1 MSKEGS
7 LGCVRPRPWPLRWR
21 TVLLLILL
29 VPGFW
34 ADPKFSR
41 AQETAPAELT
51 LVVTLVSE
59 GGEILRAGRVR
70 AEEVGDGPAARRH
83 PQRVEAHDGIVTLQL
98 ARGAKYTLVASAP
111 GHRDRSIE
119 LSRKRSGTL
128 RVVLSIDPYE
138 LPVIAATTPGSA
150 VGTSVRAV
158 HQVRFADESLTY
170 STVGEWLAD
179 VPGVS
184 VRRHGPGGRQMVS
197 VRGSRPED
205 VLVLL
210 DGVPLN
216 DPLTGRADLSG
227 ILTSTLESGTLVRG
241 AASQRFGSGAAA
253 GALLLTSRMGEG
265 TGIGGGVRMES
276 YGVRGVD
283 VQADIAEGGRRLG
296 VTVAA
301 ARSENDFSYRNP
313 VLPGSP
319 VETRSNAD
327 ISTISAALHGASG
340 PVQASLRMDLAE
352 RGVPG
357 RVGTSLF
364 ETARADDRSWMFAA
378 GVEQTRWRTSVSYG
392 SHRLAYRASG
402 SSEETAQTV
411 GGLRLSGDV
420 QLDPGVPLTLGARL
434 SHEAVAGD
442 AIEGRPGRAV
452 VGGRVALALGT
463 DGVRVDPSISL
474 DVARGVSV
482 FSPDLTVTWIASSAT
497 RIWTR
502 VGQGFR
508 LPTFGDLYFASQY
521 RVRPNPELQP
531 ERTTLDAELG
541 GSTSA
546 STGALRVEAS
556 GSVWLRHTED
566 PIVWLASSVAVW
578 SPQNLGELRSS
589 GLELELGVASRRPR
603 RVGWR
608 VQLAG
613 TLQRSRVGFGQN
625 RNPLPYEPAGTGR
638 LTLETWWGSTGGRLD
653 MRYTGPRTTSV
664 AATRSIDGYTTFD
677 VSATHSLNARSM
689 RLGLIAR
696 IENVMDQR
704 YELIELYP
712 EVGRRLVLRLEA
724 RRPRS

>member
-1 MSKEGS
+1 
-7 LGCVRPRPWPLRWR
+7 
-21 TVLLLILL
+21 LIL
-29 VPGFW
+29 VVAGFW
-34 ADPKFSR
+34 ADPTLSG
-41 AQETAPAELT
+41 AQETAPAEVT

-70 AEEVGDGPAARRH
+70 AEEVGDVPAARGK
-83 PQRVEAHDGIVTLQL
+83 PQGIVAHDGTVTLRL
-98 ARGAKYTLVASAP
+98 ARGATYNLVASAP

-119 LSRKRSGTL
+119 LSREQSGTL
-128 RVVLSIDPYE
+128 RVVLSIDPYQ
-138 LPVIAATTPGSA
+138 LPAIAATTPGGA
-150 VGTSVRAV
+150 VGASVRAI
-158 HQVRFADESLTY
+158 HQVRFDDESLTY

-179 VPGVS
+179 LPGVS
-184 VRRHGPGGRQMVS
+184 VRRYGPGGRQVLT

-227 ILTSTLESGTLVRG
+227 ILTSTLESVTLVRG

-283 VQADIAEGGRRLG
+283 VQADISEGGRRLG
-296 VTVAA
+296 VTVAV

-327 ISTISAALHGASG
+327 ISTLSAALHGASG
-340 PVQASLRMDLAE
+340 PVQASLRVDRAE

-357 RVGTSLF
+357 RIGTSLF
-364 ETARADDRSWMFAA
+364 ETARADDRSWIVAA
-378 GVEQTRWRTSVSYG
+378 GVDEMRWRTSVSYG
-392 SHRLAYRASG
+392 SHRLGYRASR
-402 SSEETAQTV
+402 SSEETVQTV
-411 GGLRLSGDV
+411 ADLRLSGDV
-420 QLDPGVPLTLGARL
+420 RFDPGTPVTLGARL
-434 SHEAVAGD
+434 SHETVAGD
-442 AIEGRPGRAV
+442 AIQGRPGRTV

-463 DGVRVDPSISL
+463 AGVRVDPSISL

-502 VGQGFR
+502 AGQGFR

-521 RVRPNPELQP
+521 RVRPNPELRP
-531 ERTTLDAELG
+531 ERVTLDAELG

-556 GSVWLRHTED
+556 GAVWLRHTQD

-578 SPQNLGELRSS
+578 SPQNLRELRSS
-589 GLELELGVASRRPR
+589 GLELELGVAARRPR
-603 RVGWR
+603 SVGWR
-608 VQLAG
+608 AQLAG
-613 TLQRSRVGFGQN
+613 TLQRSRVGFGHN
-625 RNPLPYEPAGTGR
+625 RNPLPYEPAGMGR

-653 MRYTGPRTTSV
+653 IRYTGPRTTSI

-677 VSATHSLNARSM
+677 VSASHYLDARSM

-696 IENVMDQR
+696 IENVLDQR

-724 RRPRS
+724 RRSRS